1 MTARTCF
8 TLAFHAYALGA
19 LAYLSLL
26 AQGWKGLG
34 WVARGLT
41 FLGWILHGIGLV
53 QLLSAQRWV
62 PSGFGQAVSI
72 LAFLLVA
79 IFLVV
84 DLRTRAALLGAF
96 LSPAAVA
103 VLIPSMYMGVPG
115 RELVEGIRQPLLPVH
130 IAVALTGL
138 AVFGVAT
145 AVAGVYLAAEHTL
158 KGKRFGPLFRRVPS
172 LELLDDLNRR
182 LVAWGFI
189 ALSLTLLTGA
199 WVQSRVRPAER
210 WSAAELAVA
219 VAWVAFGVLLQAR
232 IFAGW
237 RGRRVALLTMAGF
250 GVLVVSFVTRYG
262 PWVAR

>member
-1 MTARTCF
+1 MVRTCF

-19 LAYLSLL
+19 LAYLAVL
-26 AQGWKGLG
+26 AQGWKGLA

-41 FLGWILHGIGLV
+41 LGGWVLHGVGLV
-53 QLLSAQRWV
+53 VMLSAQRWV

-79 IFLVV
+79 VFLVV
-84 DLRTRAALLGAF
+84 DLRARAALLGAF

-103 VLIPSMYMGVPG
+103 VLVPSLGMNAPG
-115 RELVEGIRQPLLPVH
+115 PELTEGLRQPLLPVH
-130 IAVALTGL
+130 IAVALAGL

-145 AVAGVYLAAEHTL
+145 GVAGVYLAAERML
-158 KGKRFGPLFRRVPS
+158 KGKRFGPSSSRVPS

-182 LVAWGFI
+182 LVTWGFI

-199 WVQSRVRPAER
+199 WVQARLRPDAR
-210 WSAAELAVA
+210 WSAAELAVV
-219 VAWVAFGVLLQAR
+219 VAWIAFGVLLQAR
-232 IFAGW
+232 IIAGW

>member
-1 MTARTCF
+1 MYRTCF

-19 LAYLSLL
+19 LAYLALL
-26 AQGWKGLG
+26 AQGWKGLA

-41 FLGWILHGIGLV
+41 FGGWILHGIGLV
-53 QLLSAQRWV
+53 LVLSTQRWA
-62 PSGFGQAVSI
+62 PSGFGQVVSL
-72 LAFLLVA
+72 LAYLLVA
-79 IFLVV
+79 VFLVV
-84 DLRTRAALLGAF
+84 DLRARATLLGAF

-103 VLIPSMYMGVPG
+103 VLVPSLYMDAPG
-115 RELVEGIRQPLLPVH
+115 PELTAGLRQPLLPVH
-130 IAVALTGL
+130 IAVALAGL

-145 AVAGVYLAAEHTL
+145 AVAGVYLAAERML
-158 KGKRFGPLFRRVPS
+158 KGKRFGPFFRRVPS

-199 WVQSRVRPAER
+199 WVQAQMRPAER
-210 WSAAELAVA
+210 WSPAELAVV
-219 VAWVAFGVLLQAR
+219 VAWIAFGVLLQAR

-262 PWVAR
+262 PWVTR

>member
-1 MTARTCF
+1 MSRACF

-19 LAYLSLL
+19 LAYLAVL
-26 AQGWKGLG
+26 AQGWRGLG

-41 FLGWILHGIGLV
+41 MGGWVLHGIGLALV
-53 QLLSAQRWV
+53 LSAQRWL
-62 PSGFGQAVSI
+62 PSGFGQTVSI

-79 IFLVV
+79 VFLVV

-103 VLIPSMYMGVPG
+103 VLVPSLWMGAPG
-115 RELVEGIRQPLLPVH
+115 PELTVGLRQPLLPVH
-130 IAVALTGL
+130 IAVALAGL

-145 AVAGVYLAAEHTL
+145 AVAGVYLAAERAL
-158 KGKRFGPLFRRVPS
+158 KGKRFGAFFRRVPS

-199 WVQSRVRPAER
+199 WVQAHLRPEER
-210 WSAAELAVA
+210 WSPAELAVV
-219 VAWVAFGVLLQAR
+219 VAWIAFGVLLQAR

-237 RGRRVALLTMAGF
+237 RGRRVAVLTMLGF
-250 GVLVVSFVTRYG
+250 GVLVVSFVSRYG
-262 PWVAR
+262 PWVTR

>member
-1 MTARTCF
+1 MSRACF
-8 TLAFHAYALGA
+8 TRAFHAYALGA
-19 LAYLSLL
+19 LAYLAVL
-26 AQGWKGLG
+26 AQGWRGLG

-41 FLGWILHGIGLV
+41 MGGWVLHGIGLV
-53 QLLSAQRWV
+53 LVLSAQRWL
-62 PSGFGQAVSI
+62 PSGFGQTVSI

-79 IFLVV
+79 VFLVV

-103 VLIPSMYMGVPG
+103 VLVPSLWMGAPG
-115 RELVEGIRQPLLPVH
+115 PELTAGLRQPLLPVH
-130 IAVALTGL
+130 IAVALAGL

-145 AVAGVYLAAEHTL
+145 AVAGVYLAAERAL
-158 KGKRFGPLFRRVPS
+158 KGKRFGAFFRRVPS

-199 WVQSRVRPAER
+199 WVQAHLRPEER
-210 WSAAELAVA
+210 WSPAELAVV
-219 VAWVAFGVLLQAR
+219 VAWIAFGVLLQAR

-237 RGRRVALLTMAGF
+237 RGRRVAVLTMLGF
-250 GVLVVSFVTRYG
+250 GVLVVSFVSRYG
-262 PWVAR
+262 PWVTR

>member
-1 MTARTCF
+1 MVRTAF
-8 TLAFHAYALGA
+8 TVAFHAYALGA

-26 AQGWKGLG
+26 AQGWKGLA

-41 FLGWILHGIGLV
+41 LAGWVLHGIGLV
-53 QLLSAQRWV
+53 LLLSGQGWL
-62 PSGFGQAVSI
+62 PSGFGQAVSL

-79 IFLVV
+79 VFLVV
-84 DLRTRAALLGAF
+84 DLRARAALLGAF

-103 VLIPSMYMGVPG
+103 VLVPSLWMEPPG
-115 RELVEGIRQPLLPVH
+115 PELAEGLRQPLLPVH
-130 IAVALTGL
+130 IVVALAGL

-145 AVAGVYLAAEHTL
+145 AVAGVYLAAERML
-158 KGKRFGPLFRRVPS
+158 KGKRFGPFFRRVPS

-199 WVQSRVRPAER
+199 WVQARLRPEER
-210 WSAAELAVA
+210 WSPAELAVV
-219 VAWVAFGVLLQAR
+219 VAWIAFGVLLQAR

-237 RGRRVALLTMAGF
+237 RGRRVAILTMAGF
-250 GVLVVSFVTRYG
+250 GVLVVSFVSRYG
-262 PWVAR
+262 PWVTR

>member
-1 MTARTCF
+1 MYRTCF

-19 LAYLSLL
+19 LAYLALL
-26 AQGWKGLG
+26 AQGWKGMA

-41 FLGWILHGIGLV
+41 FGGWVLHGIGLV
-53 QLLSAQRWV
+53 LLLSAQRWV
-62 PSGFGQAVSI
+62 PSGFGQVVSL
-72 LAFLLVA
+72 LAYLLVA
-79 IFLVV
+79 VFLVV
-84 DLRTRAALLGAF
+84 DLRARATLLGAF

-103 VLIPSMYMGVPG
+103 VLVPSLYMDAPG
-115 RELVEGIRQPLLPVH
+115 PELTAGLRQPLLPVH
-130 IAVALTGL
+130 IAVALAGL

-145 AVAGVYLAAEHTL
+145 AVAGVYLAAERMM
-158 KGKRFGPLFRRVPS
+158 KGKRFGPFFRRVPS

-199 WVQSRVRPAER
+199 WVQAQLRPEQR
-210 WSAAELAVA
+210 WGPAELAVV
-219 VAWVAFGVLLQAR
+219 VAWIAFGVLLQAR

-237 RGRRVALLTMAGF
+237 RGRRVALLTMVGF

-262 PWVAR
+262 PWVTR

>member
-1 MTARTCF
+1 MYRTCF
-8 TLAFHAYALGA
+8 TLAFHAYAFGA
-19 LAYLSLL
+19 LAYLALL
-26 AQGWKGLG
+26 AQGWKSIA

-41 FLGWILHGIGLV
+41 FGGWILHGIGLV
-53 QLLSAQRWV
+53 LLFSQQRWV
-62 PSGFGQAVSI
+62 PTGFVQAVSL

-84 DLRTRAALLGAF
+84 DLRARAALLGAF

-103 VLIPSMYMGVPG
+103 VLVPSLWMEGPAP
-115 RELVEGIRQPLLPVH
+115 ELAEGLRQPLLPVH
-130 IAVALTGL
+130 ITVALAGL

-145 AVAGVYLAAEHTL
+145 GVAGVYLAAERML
-158 KGKRFGPLFRRVPS
+158 KGKRFGPFFRRVPS

-199 WVQSRVRPAER
+199 WVQARLRPEER
-210 WSAAELAVA
+210 WSPAELAVV
-219 VAWVAFGVLLQAR
+219 VAWIAFGVLLQAR

-237 RGRRVALLTMAGF
+237 RGRRVAILTMAGF
-250 GVLVVSFVTRYG
+250 GVLVVSFVSRYG
-262 PWVAR
+262 PWVTR

>member
-1 MTARTCF
+1 MSRACF

-19 LAYLSLL
+19 LAYLAVL
-26 AQGWKGLG
+26 AQGWRGLG

-41 FLGWILHGIGLV
+41 MGGWVLHGIGLALV
-53 QLLSAQRWV
+53 LSAQRWL
-62 PSGFGQAVSI
+62 PSGFGQTVSI

-79 IFLVV
+79 VFLVV

-103 VLIPSMYMGVPG
+103 VLVPSLWMGAPG
-115 RELVEGIRQPLLPVH
+115 PELTAGLRQPLLPVH
-130 IAVALTGL
+130 IAVALAGL

-145 AVAGVYLAAEHTL
+145 AVAGVYLAAERAL
-158 KGKRFGPLFRRVPS
+158 KGKRFGAFFRRVPS

-199 WVQSRVRPAER
+199 WVQAHLRPEER
-210 WSAAELAVA
+210 WSPAELAVV
-219 VAWVAFGVLLQAR
+219 VAWIAFGVLLQAR

-237 RGRRVALLTMAGF
+237 RGRRVAVLTMLGF
-250 GVLVVSFVTRYG
+250 GVLVVSFVSRYG
-262 PWVAR
+262 PWVTR

>member
-1 MTARTCF
+1 MFRTCF

-41 FLGWILHGIGLV
+41 FIGWILHGIGLFL
-53 QLLSAQRWV
+53 LLSAQHWV
-62 PSGFGQAVSI
+62 PSGFGQVVSL
-72 LAFLLVA
+72 LAFLLIAV
-79 IFLVV
+79 FLAV

-103 VLIPSMYMGVPG
+103 VLVPSLYMRIPGPELTEGV
-115 RELVEGIRQPLLPVH
+115 RQPLLPVH
-130 IAVALTGL
+130 IVVALAGL

-158 KGKRFGPLFRRVPS
+158 KGKRFGPFFRRIPS

-199 WVQSRVRPAER
+199 WVQARLRPEGR
-210 WSAAELAVA
+210 WSPAELAVV
-219 VAWVAFGVLLQAR
+219 VAWIAFGVLLQAR

-262 PWVAR
+262 PWVTR

>member
-1 MTARTCF
+1 MVRTAF
-8 TLAFHAYALGA
+8 ALAFHSYALGA
-19 LAYLSLL
+19 LAYLALL
-26 AQGWKGLG
+26 AQGWKGLA

-41 FLGWILHGIGLV
+41 FGGWVLHGIGLV
-53 QLLSAQRWV
+53 LLFSQQRWV
-62 PSGFGQAVSI
+62 PSGFGQAVSL

-84 DLRTRAALLGAF
+84 DLRARAALLGAF

-103 VLIPSMYMGVPG
+103 VLVPSLWMEGPAP
-115 RELVEGIRQPLLPVH
+115 ELAEGLRQPLLPVH
-130 IAVALTGL
+130 ITVALAGL

-145 AVAGVYLAAEHTL
+145 GVAGVYLAAERML
-158 KGKRFGPLFRRVPS
+158 KGKRFGPFFRRVPS

-199 WVQSRVRPAER
+199 WVQARLRPAER
-210 WSAAELAVA
+210 WSPAELAVV
-219 VAWVAFGVLLQAR
+219 VAWIAFGVLLQAR

-237 RGRRVALLTMAGF
+237 RGRRVAILTMAGF
-250 GVLVVSFVTRYG
+250 GVLVVSFVSRYG
-262 PWVAR
+262 PWVTR